1 MEGTSMMNFQKSFFV
16 LALFSLFV
24 LIGCGDKSKEQPQ
37 NMTEK
42 ETASSKEEMSSKDNP
57 MSQLMGGDLLENKE
71 PVPPVSFKVLMNYL
85 PKEVAGLKAEKP
97 RGESVQWEKWTHS
110 TANIDFRSETDNQN
124 VRVNIYDYAYI
135 SNLYLPYQMMFKMK
149 FERESSEGYEK
160 STELNGMPT
169 FEKWNEEGKDNEVT
183 VLVGKRFIVSV
194 ETNEMPEGSARKIA
208 EGMDFSDLAS
218 QGSK

>member
-1 MEGTSMMNFQKSFFV
+1 MEGTSMMNFQKSFFA
-16 LALFSLFV
+16 LALFSFFV
-24 LIGCGDKSKEQPQ
+24 LMGCGDKSKDQPQ

-42 ETASSKEEMSSKDNP
+42 ETASSKEEMSSQDNP

-85 PKEVAGLKAEKP
+85 PKEVGGLKSEKP

-110 TANIDFRSETDNQN
+110 TASIDFNSETDNQN
-124 VRVNIYDYAYI
+124 ARVNIYDYAYI

-194 ETNEMPEGSARKIA
+194 ETKEMPEGSARKIA
-208 EGMDFSDLAS
+208 EGMDLSGLAS

>member
-1 MEGTSMMNFQKSFFV
+1 MITFLKSFFTII
-16 LALFSLFV
+16 LFSFF
-24 LIGCGDKSKEQPQ
+24 IFMGCGGDKKDQPQ
-37 NMTEK
+37 EMNEK
-42 ETASSKEEMSSKDNP
+42 ETTSSDEDMKSEVQKMSEI
-57 MSQLMGGDLLENKE
+57 MGGDLLENKE

-85 PKEVAGLKAEKP
+85 PKEVAGLKADKP
-97 RGESVQWEKWTHS
+97 RGESVQWDKWTHS
-110 TANIDFRSETDNQN
+110 TANIDFNSETDNQN
-124 VRVNIYDYAYI
+124 ARVNIYDYAYI

-160 STELNGMPT
+160 STELNGHPT

-208 EGMDFSDLAS
+208 EGMDLSGLAS
-218 QGSK
+218 QSSK

>member
-1 MEGTSMMNFQKSFFV
+1 MVTTFLKSFFTII
-16 LALFSLFV
+16 LFSFFILM
-24 LIGCGDKSKEQPQ
+24 GCGDKSKDQPQ
-37 NMTEK
+37 DMNEK
-42 ETASSKEEMSSKDNP
+42 ESTSSDEKTESGDHD
-57 MSQLMGGDLLENKE
+57 MSQMMGGDLLENKE

-85 PKEVAGLKAEKP
+85 PKEVGGLKAEKP
-97 RGESVQWEKWTHS
+97 RGESVQWDKWTHS
-110 TANIDFRSETDNQN
+110 TANVDFRSETDNQN

-169 FEKWNEEGKDNEVT
+169 FEKWNEENKDNEVT

-194 ETNEMPEGSARKIA
+194 ETDEMPEGSARKIA
-208 EGMDFSDLAS
+208 EGMDLSGLAGES
-218 QGSK
+218 SK